1 MKKKRHSVP
10 KKTEQSL
17 EDQALAHLNAKR
29 YKDAIRLY
37 KKLLQEADN
46 NEWHQQLAFSYVQ
59 RAISFAN
66 REMYAEAVALWEN
79 HQEHVQAPY
88 AAYEQYLVWLMQ
100 TNQLVKVQA
109 ELAQLSVE
117 QLDKEHPKLAAVLGL
132 LILTQYPELQQHLPQ
147 GSAFIAHLQLVQT
160 ALQALQ
166 DNQPEQLNAAL
177 TQLPYRSV
185 FRDLRTLL
193 NAVALMADSPEQ
205 AATILAKIS
214 NNSVYYPAAHILID
228 SLLSGAELAQQLV
241 GSGYAQRSVIS
252 ELKGLS
258 AQQLDFIEHF
268 SRKQDKLTD
277 KVQFNMAIQYQA
289 LIGTELAEQ
298 FCQLM
303 LASYPAGK
311 KDFNKHFSSSSEFEE
326 NRIQAL
332 LCEQSNHLE
341 DAEFH
346 WQRCIRCLLNTEGDN
361 GLQIALILRRLAVRE
376 PDGLERAD
384 LFAQSIEHDA
394 SDRNSYLQILKE
406 YGGKEGDAQEYK
418 LWLNKTLAQFPQDIA
433 VLTQAV
439 QAATRNKTY
448 KKASQ
453 YARKIL
459 SIDPLNT
466 FAKQT
471 LFSSHAAHAQRLM
484 REKKYELVAKEIE
497 QLEKLN
503 LGKSY
508 QQKIQLM
515 QALLGFASEDKQQG
529 LQNIAV
535 AVKSIY
541 ADPVNIQFN
550 VAMAALL
557 NGLPVTTLL
566 RELPSSKEH
575 LLTVA
580 ELNNIMQ
587 QLQQHID
594 ASIEHTLLHK
604 ALEKIKA
611 PLKKSLLTQGYVEPL
626 LLQFCEKLDAI
637 KHFELL
643 RHIAKF
649 AQDQWQSPIW
659 MYYRVYA
666 TCNGDAADCSG
677 YDEYRL
683 QNAHKQAQE
692 SKEYQTCFL
701 IDHFL
706 DSYYE
711 AHPQRSLGFLDS
723 LFGLDGDDEDEDMS
737 VEIMEQLFG
746 SLPEDTLAAMNYEME
761 AIAQKQTPEQLIQ
774 GLMQQADNSEMVF
787 MAMMQNPDIFSAFLL
802 LKAAEKLKID
812 IGVGVDD
819 VIEAFGIKENNSRF
833 PFPF

>member
-1 MKKKRHSVP
+1 M
-10 KKTEQSL
+10 
-17 EDQALAHLNAKR
+17 
-29 YKDAIRLY
+29 AIR
-37 KKLLQEADN
+37 
-46 NEWHQQLAFSYVQ
+46 
-59 RAISFAN
+59 
-66 REMYAEAVALWEN
+66 
-79 HQEHVQAPY
+79 
-88 AAYEQYLVWLMQ
+88 
-100 TNQLVKVQA
+100 
-109 ELAQLSVE
+109 
-117 QLDKEHPKLAAVLGL
+117 
-132 LILTQYPELQQHLPQ
+132 
-147 GSAFIAHLQLVQT
+147 
-160 ALQALQ
+160 
-166 DNQPEQLNAAL
+166 
-177 TQLPYRSV
+177 YR
-185 FRDLRTLL
+185 
-193 NAVALMADSPEQ
+193 
-205 AATILAKIS
+205 
-214 NNSVYYPAAHILID
+214 
-228 SLLSGAELAQQLV
+228 
-241 GSGYAQRSVIS
+241 
-252 ELKGLS
+252 
-258 AQQLDFIEHF
+258 
-268 SRKQDKLTD
+268 
-277 KVQFNMAIQYQA
+277 A

-298 FCQLM
+298 FCRLM
-303 LASYPAGK
+303 LVGYPAGK
-311 KDFNKHFSSSSEFEE
+311 KDYKKHFSASSEFEE
-326 NRIQAL
+326 NRVQAL
-332 LCEQSNHLE
+332 LCEQEGDLE
-341 DAEFH
+341 GAEFH
-346 WQRCIRCLLNTEGDN
+346 WQQCIRCLLNSGSDN

-376 PDGLERAD
+376 PDGLKRAD
-384 LFAQSIEHDA
+384 LFAQSIEYDA
-394 SDRNSYLQILKE
+394 IDRNSYLQILKE
-406 YGGKEGDAQEYK
+406 FDGDEGDAQEYK
-418 LWLNKTLAQFPQDIA
+418 LWLNKTLAQFPQDIE

-439 QAATRNKTY
+439 KAATRNKTY

-484 REKKYELVAKEIE
+484 REKKYELVAKEIK

-508 QQKIQLM
+508 QQQIQVM
-515 QALLGFASEDKQQG
+515 QALLDFASEDKQQG
-529 LQNIAV
+529 LQNIAA

-541 ADPVNIQFN
+541 ADPVNMQFN

-566 RELPSSKEH
+566 RELPPSKEY
-575 LLTVA
+575 LLAAA
-580 ELNNIMQ
+580 ELNNMMQ

-594 ASIEHTLLHK
+594 AGIEHTLLHK

-611 PLKKSLLTQGYVEPL
+611 PLKKSLLTQNYAEAL

-666 TCNGDAADCSG
+666 MCNGVAAHCSN

-692 SKEYQTCFL
+692 SNEYQTCVL

-723 LFGLDGDDEDEDMS
+723 LFGFDDDEDEDTNAD
-737 VEIMEQLFG
+737 IMEQLFG

-761 AIAQKQTPEQLIQ
+761 AITEKQTPEQLIQ
-774 GLMQQADNSEMVF
+774 GLMQQVGNNKMVL
-787 MAMMQNPDIFSAFLL
+787 MAMMQDPDIFSAFLL

-819 VIEAFGIKENNSRF
+819 VIEAFGIKENSRRF